1 MISEVEL
8 TINSRQIVAMYED
21 SVEEAITPN
30 HLLFGEK
37 LCARNMISD
46 EMPEIDPTRG
56 LKYLRTVQSHF
67 WKRWK
72 SEYLTSLREYQK
84 SKQPHKLIR
93 IPKVN
98 DIVIMKDDK
107 LPRQQ
112 WRLGR
117 ITDLIIGRDKKIC
130 AVKLLVSKTGT
141 IILRPIILI
150 YPLECDVNKTEST
163 IDVEPGRKAAVV
175 GETRRKFNA

>member
-1 MISEVEL
+1 
-8 TINSRQIVAMYED
+8 MYED

-37 LCARNMISD
+37 LCTRNTISD
-46 EMPEIDPTRG
+46 EVPEIDPSRR

-67 WKRWK
+67 WKRWE
-72 SEYLTSLREYQK
+72 SEYLTSLQEYQK

-98 DIVIMKDDK
+98 DIVIIKDDK
-107 LPRQQ
+107 LLRQQ
-112 WRLGR
+112 WRLGH
-117 ITDLIIGRDKKIC
+117 ITDLIIGRDKKIR
-130 AVKLLVSKTGT
+130 AVKLLVGKTGT
-141 IILRPIILI
+141 IIERPINLI
-150 YPLECDVNKTEST
+150 YPLECDVNITESM
-163 IDVEPGRKAAVV
+163 IVVEPDRIRRNAAVV

>member
-8 TINSRQIVAMYED
+8 TINSRPIVTMYED

-37 LCARNMISD
+37 LCTRNTISD
-46 EMPEIDPTRG
+46 EVPEIDPSRR

-72 SEYLTSLREYQK
+72 SEYPTSLREYQK
-84 SKQPHKLIR
+84 SKQPHRLVR

-98 DIVIMKDDK
+98 DIVI
-107 LPRQQ
+107 
-112 WRLGR
+112 
-117 ITDLIIGRDKKIC
+117 I
-130 AVKLLVSKTGT
+130 
-141 IILRPIILI
+141 
-150 YPLECDVNKTEST
+150 
-163 IDVEPGRKAAVV
+163 
-175 GETRRKFNA
+175 

>member
-8 TINSRQIVAMYED
+8 TINSRPTVTMYED

-30 HLLFGEK
+30 HLLFGDK
-37 LCARNMISD
+37 LCTRNTIS
-46 EMPEIDPTRG
+46 EVPEIDPSRR

-93 IPKVN
+93 IP
-98 DIVIMKDDK
+98 
-107 LPRQQ
+107 
-112 WRLGR
+112 
-117 ITDLIIGRDKKIC
+117 
-130 AVKLLVSKTGT
+130 
-141 IILRPIILI
+141 
-150 YPLECDVNKTEST
+150 
-163 IDVEPGRKAAVV
+163 
-175 GETRRKFNA
+175 